1 MSTQDN
7 HEIDN
12 PRDSGNLDSQK
23 RDDLHGDQPDHGADV
38 SIVPAIVNEF
48 GDDLHPESRPRGMRK
63 EITLQRLPPNSSWE
77 DIVFSAS
84 RVFEE
89 ANVSP
94 PRARR
99 PSLVTIVLIAAIMG
113 ALSGAGTAWG
123 VGHFGKD
130 DKAKVA
136 DAARE
141 RSINDAI
148 AQVSSELQTLK
159 SSAEA
164 SAKNNAARLAKLSET
179 LEKMKNS
186 PPDVTGSIP
195 APAAQPAP
203 VVSPAPGV
211 AAPATTFSRLPTLEG
226 WTLRDVTNG
235 GAMIEGRLGVF
246 EVYPGDPLPGVGRVN
261 AIRRQDGRWVV
272 VTERG
277 LITAR

>member
-1 MSTQDN
+1 M
-7 HEIDN
+7 DN
-12 PRDSGNLDSQK
+12 PRDSGDPDSQQ
-23 RDDLHGDQPDHGADV
+23 RDDRHGDQPDHGADV

-48 GDDLHPESRPRGMRK
+48 GDDLHPGSRPKGMHQ

-99 PSLVTIVLIAAIMG
+99 PSLVTIVLIAAIIG
-113 ALSGAGTAWG
+113 ALSGAGTTWG

-164 SAKNNAARLAKLSET
+164 TAKDNAARLARLSET
-179 LEKMKNS
+179 LGKMKAS
-186 PPDVTGSIP
+186 PPDITGSIP
-195 APAAQPAP
+195 APAAQVA
-203 VVSPAPGV
+203 SPAPAV
-211 AAPATTFSRLPTLEG
+211 TAPATTFSRLPTLEG

-277 LITAR
+277 LITTR